1 MDKIWAGSGV
11 GMSGLPGTAWVPILV
26 LLVVLATDLWTYADV
41 TARRA
46 RGTPVVVTV
55 GAFTVD
61 TPAAWFLGRG
71 LLWIDFFPLCVVGRG
86 R

>member
-26 LLVVLATDLWTYADV
+26 LLVVLATDLWTNADA

-46 RGTPVVVTV
+46 RGTPVVVAV
-55 GAFTVD
+55 GAFTAD
-61 TPAAWFLGRG
+61 TPAARFLGCV
-71 LLWIDFFPLCVVGRG
+71 LLWIDFFPPRVVGRG